1 MKKVLTILVVLALF
15 AGFAFA
21 DGNTVTLTTK
31 IAKISPT
38 FALAV
43 KDGDEYKTTK
53 TVNDIT
59 AADGVTAEFKVSQT
73 SDARVANGAYATL
86 TVTCGEFSLYNEN
99 GDAKVTPN
107 VSTAVPTIS
116 SATNAAVGARTNLSY
131 NANAAVVSNVVTFT
145 PKYAGIVAAGDI
157 GTFSANWVQRTDL
170 PAGTYKA
177 DVTLAYTAL

>member
-31 IAKISPT
+31 IDKISPT

-43 KDGDEYKTTK
+43 KDGENYVTTK

-59 AADGVTAEFKVSQT
+59 AVDGVTAEFKVSQT

-86 TVTCGEFSLYNEN
+86 TVTCGEFFLYD
-99 GDAKVTPN
+99 GDTKVTPN

-131 NANAAVVSNVVTFT
+131 NANAAVASNVVTFT

>member
-21 DGNTVTLTTK
+21 DGNTVVLTTE
-31 IAKISPT
+31 IDKISPT
-38 FALAV
+38 FSLAV
-43 KDGDEYKTTK
+43 KDGDDYVTAK

-59 AADGVTAEFKVSQT
+59 EVGGVTAEFKVAQT

-86 TVTCGEFSLYNEN
+86 TVTCGEFYLYNGET
-99 GDAKVTPN
+99 KVTT
-107 VSTAVPTIS
+107 VHTVAPTIS
-116 SATNAAVGARTNLSY
+116 SATNAAAGARTNLSY
-131 NANAAVVSNVVTFT
+131 NADAAVASNVVTFT